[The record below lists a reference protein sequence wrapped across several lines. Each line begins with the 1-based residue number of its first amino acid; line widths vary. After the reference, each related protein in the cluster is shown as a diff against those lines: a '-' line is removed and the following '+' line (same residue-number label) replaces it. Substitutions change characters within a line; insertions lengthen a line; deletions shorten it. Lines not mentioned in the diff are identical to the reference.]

1 MATRDHKGRHVI
13 AVTGIGAVTSLGPGV
28 EESWQKLVAG
38 RSGVRRITRFPTDGM
53 TTTIA
58 ALIDFDLDVQT
69 PAARTLTERLAHV
82 AAREAVESSGLG
94 RIGDFPGP
102 LFMAVPP
109 VEYNWEERRLI
120 YDRTPPGPGGVYD
133 RLIAGARHNTSG
145 IGYFPFSRIADTVA
159 DAFGTKGLPIAVQTA
174 CASGATAIQI
184 AFETLRRGEVE
195 SALVV
200 GTEGFLHEEAV
211 IRFSL
216 LSALSTANEFPE
228 KAAKPFSGNRD
239 GFVMGEGAAA
249 LVLEDYDAARA
260 RGATIYGII
269 RGCGEKA
276 DDFHRTRSKPD
287 ASAIIGAIRRAV
299 DDAGIEPDEVRYV
312 NAHGTGTEEND
323 KMEAFALTSV
333 FGEHMKSLPV
343 SSNKSIVGHTL
354 TAAGAL
360 EAVFSIMTIRNG
372 ILPPT
377 INYEV
382 PDPDIQLDVV
392 PNVARPASVDIV
404 LSNSFGFGGQNVSLI
419 FAAEPA

>member
-1 MATRDHKGRHVI
+1 MATRDHQGRHVI
-13 AVTGIGAVTSLGPGV
+13 AVTGIGCVTSLGRGV
-28 EESWQKLVAG
+28 EDNWRELVAG
-38 RSGVRRITRFPTDGM
+38 RSGVRRIKRFPTDGM
-53 TTTIA
+53 STTIA
-58 ALIDFDLDVQT
+58 GLIDFDIGADAV
-69 PAARTLTERLAHV
+69 ADRTLTERLAHV
-82 AAREAVESSGLG
+82 AAREAVENAGLG
-94 RIGDFPGP
+94 RVGDFPGP

-109 VEYNWEERRLI
+109 VEYNWDERRAI
-120 YDRTPPGPGGVYD
+120 YDHTPPGPGAVYD

-145 IGYFPFSRIADTVA
+145 VGYFPFGRIADTVA
-159 DAFGTKGLPIAVQTA
+159 DSFGTKGLPIAVQTA

-184 AFETLRRGEVE
+184 AFETLRRGDAEA
-195 SALVV
+195 ALVV

-249 LVLEDYDAARA
+249 LILEDYDAARA
-260 RGATIYGII
+260 RGAEIYAII

-299 DDAGIEPDEVRYV
+299 DDAGLSPEAIQYV

-333 FGEHMKSLPV
+333 FGEHMKSIPV

-360 EAVFSIMTIRNG
+360 EAVFSILTIRNSV
-372 ILPPT
+372 LPPT

-392 PNVARPASVDIV
+392 PNVARPARADIV

>member
-1 MATRDHKGRHVI
+1 MPTKDHQGRHVI
-13 AVTGIGAVTSLGPGV
+13 AVTGMGCVTSLGCGI
-28 EESWQKLVAG
+28 EDNWRELVAG
-38 RSGVRRITRFPTDGM
+38 RSGVRRITRFPTEGM

-58 ALIDFDLDVQT
+58 ALIDFELGAEAMV
-69 PAARTLTERLAHV
+69 ARTLTERLALV
-82 AAREAVESSGLG
+82 AAREAVEMSRLG
-94 RIGDFPGP
+94 QPGDFPGP

-109 VEYNWEERRLI
+109 VEYNWDERRSL
-120 YDRTPPGPGGVYD
+120 YDHSPPPPGAVYD
-133 RLIAGARHNTSG
+133 RMIAGARGNKSG
-145 IGYFPFSRIADTVA
+145 IGYFPFARIADTVA
-159 DAFGTKGLPIAVQTA
+159 DSFGTKGLPVAVQTA

-184 AFETLRRGEVE
+184 AFETLRRGGAEA
-195 SALVV
+195 ALVV

-228 KAAKPFSGNRD
+228 KASKPFSGNRD

-249 LVLEDYDAARA
+249 LVLEDYDGARA
-260 RGATIYGII
+260 RGAEILGVI

-287 ASAIIGAIRRAV
+287 ASAVIGAIKRAV
-299 DDAGIEPDEVRYV
+299 EDAGLAPEAVQYV
-312 NAHGTGTEEND
+312 NAHGTGTDEND
-323 KMEAFALTSV
+323 KMEAFALASV
-333 FGEHMKSLPV
+333 FGEHMKSIPV

-360 EAVFSIMTIRNG
+360 EAVFSILTIRNG

-392 PNVARPASVDIV
+392 PNKARTARADIV